1 MNFSIRRKK
10 RARAMRYSMLSMQS
24 RIKRSKRQPNMVI
37 SSHLSG
43 FSRLGPSTERRFKSK
58 RPTQKTTRPYSNAAY
73 AVLVSATSKLPA
85 SQTRPKTTD

>member
-10 RARAMRYSMLSMQS
+10 RVRAMRYSMLSMLS

-43 FSRLGPSTERRFKSK
+43 FSRLGLRITKKFKSI
-58 RPTQKTTRPYSNAAY
+58 RRTQKSTPPCFNAAC
-73 AVLVSATSKLPA
+73 AVSVSATSRLQA
-85 SQTRPKTTD
+85 SQMKPKRTD

>member
-10 RARAMRYSMLSMQS
+10 RIRAMRYSMLSMLS

-43 FSRLGPSTERRFKSK
+43 FSRLGPSMARRFKSK
-58 RPTQKTTRPYSNAAY
+58 RPTQKITRPYFNAAC
-73 AVLVSATSKLPA
+73 AVSVSATSKLPA
-85 SQTRPKTTD
+85 NQTRPKTTD